1 MHDFLNRKEKAVKI
15 QSVLRMYKQVL
26 HYSIQLVRIVK
37 IQAAFRK
44 YIAQLRYTMKQ
55 NAVTQ
60 IAKNFRRF
68 KFRKIY
74 LRIRASILLKQR
86 NVRMWLAYYAFNLPN
101 KSQYRFKPG
110 LEW

>member
-1 MHDFLNRKEKAVKI
+1 
-15 QSVLRMYKQVL
+15 
-26 HYSIQLVRIVK
+26 
-37 IQAAFRK
+37 
-44 YIAQLRYTMKQ
+44 MKQ

-86 NVRMWLAYYAFNLPN
+86 NVRMWLAYHAFQFTKQ
-101 KSQYRFKPG
+101 KSIQIQAWFRMVSEQSKFRKYK
-110 LEW
+110 LDTIKNSIMDTNEA